1 MRVGFPLL
9 ATGNPAAAAGDEPT
23 SPLPCYPLRSS
34 SQSQLVLRPPCAL
47 LPPTPHRAHL
57 RINVSTPYTV
67 LNCS

>member
-34 SQSQLVLRPPCAL
+34 SQSQLVLRPPL
-47 LPPTPHRAHL
+47 RTPPAHAA
-57 RINVSTPYTV
+57 SGSP
-67 LNCS
+67 